1 MRFLFYDVETANQKH
16 IGSICAIGWC
26 LVQGMDIVY
35 QGYTLVDPQT
45 PFNAY
50 NTSLH
55 GISASDVVGV
65 PTFADYWHRSL
76 GDLIRNC
83 IIVAHGADFD
93 IRSTEQALFDNG
105 IGNVEI
111 NYFDFLPVAKAMIP
125 ECSNHRLDT
134 LASWAGISFDHHHAS
149 DDARALFQIA
159 KTLCERRGFGSL
171 EEMFIRSRCVLQSSL
186 SNSYE
191 PHSEY
196 AAKPEREYKPFPEHR
211 RAGSV
216 ERIDNVLEGCSFCI
230 TGNVGSYERSEVEEM
245 ILSHG
250 GQFKMSVSKKLN
262 FLVVGPYGD
271 NYTLDYMSGKHKDAM
286 ELVNQGY
293 PIHII
298 SDWEFLEMMND
309 PGSNDLVVSIREA
322 EQNKKR
328 AEQEKER
335 IRQEKIA
342 ARAAKEAEKGSI
354 TSKKK
359 ASLGVIQLSLSGEF
373 IAQYESAS
381 SAANATGINV
391 KCIRDAAKGIQ
402 KTAGGFAWEFCKKDA

>member
-1 MRFLFYDVETANQKH
+1 MKFLFYDVETAHQKH
-16 IGSICAIGWC
+16 IGSICAVGWC
-26 LVQGMDIVY
+26 LVQNMDVIY
-35 QGYTLVDPQT
+35 QGYTLIDPQT

-50 NTSLH
+50 NTNLH
-55 GISASDVVGV
+55 GISDSDVAGA

-83 IIVAHGADFD
+83 IVVAHGAEFD

-105 IGNVEI
+105 IGNVDI
-111 NYFDFLPVAKAMIP
+111 NYFDFLSVAKTMIP

-134 LASWAGISFDHHHAS
+134 LADWAGISFDHHHAS
-149 DDARALFQIA
+149 EDAHALFQIA
-159 KTLCERRGFGSL
+159 KTLCERRGFSSL

-196 AAKPEREYKPFPEHR
+196 AAKSEREYKPFPEHR
-211 RAGSV
+211 RAGHV
-216 ERIDNVLEGCSFCI
+216 EKIDDALEGCSFCI
-230 TGNVGSYERSEVEEM
+230 TGNVGSYERSEVEKM

-250 GQFKMSVSKKLN
+250 GQFKMGVSKKLN

-271 NYTLDYMSGKHKDAM
+271 NYTLDYMSGKHKDAL

-309 PGSNDLVVSIREA
+309 PETNNLVKPIREA
-322 EQNKKR
+322 EQKKKC

-335 IRQEKIA
+335 IRQERLA
-342 ARAAKEAEKGSI
+342 ARAAKESENGSA
-354 TSKKK
+354 TPKKK
-359 ASLGVIQLSLSGEF
+359 PSLGVIQFSLSGQP

-381 SAANATGINV
+381 VASNATGINV

-402 KTAGGFAWEFCKKDA
+402 KTAGGFAWEFTSKDA